1 MEGSAG
7 IERDESWIVL
17 NPDGV
22 GGQGGPCAPYDRGGV
37 TKYAQAVISQ
47 TTDGRWKLT
56 VQSDRQVETMLIGA
70 LEDIIKELKFAAS
83 RDWERRSI

>member
-1 MEGSAG
+1 MEGSASCLQRHTPR
-7 IERDESWIVL
+7 ILRDNDE
-17 NPDGV
+17 V
-22 GGQGGPCAPYDRGGV
+22 GGGGGTDFSYDRGRR
-37 TKYAQAVISQ
+37 YAQAVISQ

-83 RDWERRSI
+83 RDWERRS

>member
-1 MEGSAG
+1 MEGSASRLQ
-7 IERDESWIVL
+7 RDASRFLRNDVQM
-17 NPDGV
+17 
-22 GGQGGPCAPYDRGGV
+22 GGGGTSDFPYDNGRR
-37 TKYAQAVISQ
+37 YAQAVISQ

-70 LEDIIKELKFAAS
+70 LEDIIKELKFSAS

>member
-1 MEGSAG
+1 MEGSASRLQ
-7 IERDESWIVL
+7 RDTPRILRDDDEM
-17 NPDGV
+17 
-22 GGQGGPCAPYDRGGV
+22 GGGGDADFSYGRGRR
-37 TKYAQAVISQ
+37 YAQAVISQ
-47 TTDGRWKLT
+47 TADGRWKLT

>member
-1 MEGSAG
+1 MEGSASRLQ
-7 IERDESWIVL
+7 RDTPRILRNDDEVGRGGES
-17 NPDGV
+17 DF
-22 GGQGGPCAPYDRGGV
+22 PYDRGRR
-37 TKYAQAVISQ
+37 YAQAVISQ

-56 VQSDRQVETMLIGA
+56 VQSDRQVETMLTGA

>member
-1 MEGSAG
+1 MEGAAS
-7 IERDESWIVL
+7 IERDESRALLDAVQ
-17 NPDGV
+17 V
-22 GGQGGPCAPYDRGGV
+22 GGRGRTDPPYSRGLR
-37 TKYAQAVISQ
+37 YAQAVISQ